1 MSQNVY
7 DLSSFRSTVQ
17 HFARA
22 AQASGD
28 QWTVPRARG
37 KWSPSQVVEHVAMAL
52 EQSANDIMGRPTLV
66 LSLPAPLRFVAR
78 TLGMNRVV
86 RRGRLFKGKTNSAMN
101 PGAGPATASEAEAR
115 MSVAMDA
122 FDAAVQMASAQGDT
136 IHSVTFGKVRL
147 ADYIRFQEIHVQHH
161 EEQLPGAEA

>member
-1 MSQNVY
+1 MSHDVY

-22 AQASGD
+22 AQASAD
-28 QWTVPRARG
+28 QWTTPRAHG

-86 RRGRLFKGKTNSAMN
+86 RRGRLFKAKTNSAMN
-101 PGAGPATASEAEAR
+101 PGTGPATASEAGAR
-115 MSVAMDA
+115 MAVAMDA
-122 FDAAVQMASAQGDT
+122 FATAVQTASAQGDT

-161 EEQLPGAEA
+161 EEQLPGAAG